1 MACRC
6 MLITESS
13 GLFKQLEMSIVGAG
27 PANRITIRLMITI
40 NASVSNISLPTPRFK
55 AALDPM

>member
-1 MACRC
+1 